1 VGKFKPYQ
9 GVRMKRVYWVFPFLL
24 LGLLAW
30 GCAAQRQAIPTGMVQ
45 TLKGIQGEKYPDA
58 NAVVVF
64 DSIRVDL
71 QPSGKYVQREH
82 KLVKILTEQ
91 GKENY
96 SQANFGYFSLY
107 DTVIVA
113 MARVVGRGGTTI
125 NVPAE
130 EIKDIPLPVFG
141 KFFLPNVREK
151 IITFPNLVLG
161 SSVEF
166 ITKDIMRNPPMEDNF
181 DTYLL
186 FEGMDPLSCQVFE
199 LIAPRG
205 MEVKH
210 LVKNGKLNFSRQEL
224 GDKVLYRWEA
234 RGVPRVIRETGMPP
248 LWDVATKLLIT
259 TVPSWEDW
267 SRWYYEVASPTFEP
281 DQAIR
286 DKVTELTSGLQTEEE
301 KIRALY
307 YFVSQ
312 KIRYVG
318 TSMSGK
324 KSGFKPFPAP
334 KTFKQQFG
342 VCRDK
347 AALLVSML
355 KVLGV
360 DAYIVLTNPVIR
372 VEKELPADQFNH
384 AIVAIKNSE
393 GKFWW
398 LDPTAEDT
406 REFLTPFEQDKAV
419 LVSNQQGE
427 DLEFTP
433 VIPPTDGMA
442 HIVAVSSLKP
452 DGSLESQVTMEP
464 HGSYDVVFRSW
475 LKRIPPMQREMMFQ
489 GLLQSVSPGAMVKNI
504 EISDLS
510 DLYTPVKIEID
521 YTVADYWMKAGD
533 YYLFS
538 APTAVGTF
546 DFLSFAFLRGASL
559 PQRNYPLNIRTT
571 FGSSIEEEINLPPG
585 FILKAIPS
593 AIESSYPHFS
603 FQASYQTQGKKVR
616 FTRRVLYNQPKIS
629 LAEYGDLRDMLQ
641 GVERSSKGK
650 IILVAKQNL

>member
-1 VGKFKPYQ
+1 
-9 GVRMKRVYWVFPFLL
+9 MKRVYYVMAILL
-24 LGLLAW
+24 LGLLVW
-30 GCAAQRQAIPTGMVQ
+30 GCAAQRQAAPMGMVQ
-45 TLKGIQGEKYPDA
+45 TLKRIQGEEYPDA

-71 QPSGKYVQREH
+71 QRSGKYTQREH

-96 SQANFGYFSLY
+96 SEATFGYFVSY
-107 DTVIVA
+107 DTVMVT
-113 MARVVGRGGTTI
+113 MARVIGRGGTMI
-125 NVPAE
+125 DIPSDQ
-130 EIKDIPLPVFG
+130 IKDIPFPAFG

-151 IITFPNLVLG
+151 IIIFPNLVLG
-161 SSVEF
+161 SSIEF
-166 ITKDIMRNPPMEDNF
+166 ISKEIMRNPPMEENF
-181 DTYLL
+181 DVSLL
-186 FEGMDPLSCQVFE
+186 FEGMDPLSCKVFE
-199 LIAPRG
+199 LVTPKE

-234 RGVPRVIRETGMPP
+234 KDVPRIISEPGMPP

-259 TVPSWEDW
+259 TVPSWENW
-267 SRWYYEVASPTFEP
+267 SRWYYQMASPTFEA
-281 DQAIR
+281 DQAIK

-324 KSGFKPFPAP
+324 EAGYKPFPAP

-360 DAYIVLTNPVIR
+360 DAYIVLTNPAWR
-372 VEKELPADQFNH
+372 VDREIPVDQFNH

-398 LDPTAEDT
+398 LDPTFENT
-406 REFLTPFEQDKAV
+406 REFLSPFEQNKAV
-419 LVSNQQGE
+419 LVCDQQGE
-427 DLEFTP
+427 DLDFTP
-433 VIPPTDGMA
+433 IIPPTDGMA
-442 HIVAVSSLKP
+442 HIKATSNLKS
-452 DGSLESQVTMEP
+452 DGSLESQVIIEP
-464 HGSYDVVFRSW
+464 NGSYDVVFRSW

-489 GLLQSVSPGAMVKNI
+489 GLFQSVSPGAMVKNI

-546 DFLSFAFLRGASL
+546 DFLSYAFLRGANL
-559 PQRNYPLNIRTT
+559 PQREYPLNIRTT
-571 FGSSIEEEINLPPG
+571 FGSCMEEEINLPQG
-585 FILKAIPS
+585 FTLKALPPNMQKD
-593 AIESSYPHFS
+593 YPHFS
-603 FQASYQTQGKKVR
+603 FQASYQTQGKKVI
-616 FTRRVLYNQPKIS
+616 FTRRVLYHRPEIT
-629 LAEYGDLRDMLQ
+629 LDEYGDLRDMLQ
-641 GVERSSKGK
+641 GVERSTKGK
-650 IILVAKQNL
+650 IILVSNQNL